1 MNNVVLSKW
10 RGSLPILETSN
21 MGANGD
27 CCVVDGH
34 NASST
39 QSTTKHVYVVT
50 YPPHIWAMC
59 SPKMQPVINS

>member
-50 YPPHIWAMC
+50 YPPPHLGYVLTKDAA
-59 SPKMQPVINS
+59 SY